1 MSTSGQSRKRTQS
14 ARQVL
19 SNENRADSA
28 AKTQANKDKRQ
39 RAATKKKQRSSNDAQ
54 ADALR
59 DSTNAG
65 TSALSAEQQIALLTA
80 RLSSAE
86 ERNQTLSDKNRKLKR
101 LARPQTTSTD
111 EEIVPIKKPKGKFN
125 LQEAMGLSDNRQLF
139 TELQAAV
146 HSIALEA
153 KIDFGLN
160 WSQQDPGTVAK
171 ILRVAGERHTHLTAK
186 RYPRNWATA
195 AMLQRYINSVRAYRA
210 GKANPSSGVS
220 RRRKRVTKVGR
231 LEAER
236 ERNYRSSRRVVVSP
250 PAEDNNE
257 MDVDRPLNNN
267 QDSGPASLFADDDV
281 PRDLSDDS
289 EREDNELE
297 RPDEPGSVGNN
308 SSDEGDNQLPVA
320 DD

>member
-1 MSTSGQSRKRTQS
+1 M
-14 ARQVL
+14 
-19 SNENRADSA
+19 
-28 AKTQANKDKRQ
+28 
-39 RAATKKKQRSSNDAQ
+39 
-54 ADALR
+54 
-59 DSTNAG
+59 
-65 TSALSAEQQIALLTA
+65 
-80 RLSSAE
+80 
-86 ERNQTLSDKNRKLKR
+86 
-101 LARPQTTSTD
+101 
-111 EEIVPIKKPKGKFN
+111 VPIKKPKGKFN

-171 ILRVAGERHTHLTAK
+171 ILRVAGERHTHLNAK

-195 AMLQRYINSVRAYRA
+195 AMLQRYINS
-210 GKANPSSGVS
+210 KANPSSGVS

-236 ERNYRSSRRVVVSP
+236 ER
-250 PAEDNNE
+250 

-297 RPDEPGSVGNN
+297 RPDEPGSVGSN
-308 SSDEGDNQLPVA
+308 SSDEGDDQLPVA